1 MLRALQPAAL
11 VRDLAVACGYLLAA
25 FYGEAQSSSGHFA
38 TFWPPSGVLLA
49 ALLLTPVAGHVRTL
63 AVVFAANVAF
73 NSIVGIH
80 EPDATG
86 RHHAVVGLHHDE
98 VPIREGRDLG

>member
-11 VRDLAVACGYLLAA
+11 GRDLAIACGYLLAA

-73 NSIVGIH
+73 NSIVGI
-80 EPDATG
+80 PTTA
-86 RHHAVVGLHHDE
+86 AVLDDTCRNLIQIYQG
-98 VPIREGRDLG
+98 